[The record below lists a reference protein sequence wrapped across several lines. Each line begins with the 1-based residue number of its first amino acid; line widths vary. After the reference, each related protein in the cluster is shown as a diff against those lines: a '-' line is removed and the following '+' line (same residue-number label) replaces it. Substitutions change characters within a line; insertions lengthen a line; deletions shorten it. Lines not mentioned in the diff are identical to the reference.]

1 MSRVHHYNISVEWT
15 GNNGSGTSNAA
26 AYRRD
31 HTLSAAN
38 RQPLACSSDPAF
50 RGDPTKY
57 NPEDMLL
64 YSLSSCHMLW
74 YLHLCADAGVIVTA
88 YTDYPEATMVEESAE
103 GEGRFIN
110 ACLKPVITI
119 TNASM
124 QHLAHSLHEKAHHKC
139 FIANSCN
146 FPVTHEPTFVIAAT

>member
-1 MSRVHHYNISVEWT
+1 MSRTHHYKVAVEWT
-15 GNNGSGTSNAA
+15 GNNGTGTSNAA
-26 AYRRD
+26 AYCRD
-31 HTLSAAN
+31 HTLSADN
-38 RQPLACSSDPAF
+38 RPLLHCSSDPAF
-50 RGDPTKY
+50 RGDPAKY

-74 YLHLCADAGVIVTA
+74 YLHLCADAGIVVTA
-88 YTDYPEATMVEESAE
+88 YIDYPEATMVEESEE
-103 GEGRFIN
+103 GKGRFIS

-119 TNASM
+119 TDATKEA
-124 QHLAHSLHEKAHHKC
+124 LAHSLHEKAHHKC